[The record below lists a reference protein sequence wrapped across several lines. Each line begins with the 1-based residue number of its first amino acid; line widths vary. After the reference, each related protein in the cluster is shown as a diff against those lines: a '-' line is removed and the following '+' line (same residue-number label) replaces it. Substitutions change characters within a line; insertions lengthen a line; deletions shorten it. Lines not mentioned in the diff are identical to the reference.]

1 MKASF
6 KVFLFAV
13 AFLFSGAAFSAAQL
27 GTDYTML
34 VSPQPVGTKKI
45 EVMEFFFYECP
56 HCFHLHNELMG
67 WEKTMPSDVEL
78 VFVPTMFRD
87 STEPLARTYYAL
99 EALGKSRQLDDAIYQ
114 AIHVKD
120 MDLRDLNTISTF
132 VASQGVDKAKFIAA
146 YNSFTV
152 NSKIIRAK
160 QMIRSYGINGTP
172 TLVVDGKYVISGLQ
186 PVATL
191 HVLDEVI
198 DMVRNERKAGHKA
211 K

>member
-1 MKASF
+1 MKSI
-6 KVFLFAV
+6 VRLIFLAV
-13 AFLFSGAAFSAAQL
+13 AFLFSSTAFSAAQL
-27 GTDYTML
+27 GKDYNML
-34 VSPQPVGTKKI
+34 VPPQPVGTKKI

-56 HCFHLHNELMG
+56 HCYHLHNAMID
-67 WEKTMPSDVEL
+67 WEKKLPSDVGM

-99 EALGKSRQLDDAIYQ
+99 ESMGKIKQLDDAIYQ

-120 MDLRDLNTISTF
+120 MELRDINTISNF
-132 VASQGVDKAKFIAA
+132 VASNGVDKAKFIAA

-152 NSKIIRAK
+152 NSEIIRAK
-160 QMIRSYGINGTP
+160 QMLRSYNINGTP
-172 TLVVDGKYVISGLQ
+172 TLIVDGRYVITGLQ
-186 PVATL
+186 PAQTL

-198 DMVRNERKAGHKA
+198 DMVRKERKVKSA

>member
-13 AFLFSGAAFSAAQL
+13 ALLFSGAAFSAAQL

-78 VFVPTMFRD
+78 VFVPTIFRD

-191 HVLDEVI
+191 HALDEVI